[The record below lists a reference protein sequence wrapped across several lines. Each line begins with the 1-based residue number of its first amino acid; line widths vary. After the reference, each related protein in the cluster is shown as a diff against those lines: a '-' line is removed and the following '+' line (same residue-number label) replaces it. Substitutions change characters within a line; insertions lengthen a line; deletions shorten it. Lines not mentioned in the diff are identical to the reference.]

1 MSSPHSVHEA
11 WRPQSRQER
20 EAVLRELELILAS
33 PHFCNSRRYPA
44 LLRYLV
50 ENSLNGKVD
59 LLKERTL
66 GVEVFE
72 RPADYD
78 TSNDTVVRYTAG
90 EVRKR
95 LMLYYSEQTSPSSI
109 RISLP
114 TGSYIPEFHRAHS
127 DSSEEGGGAVVDAV
141 ASVFWWRSRVATP
154 VSVVAQFWE
163 PALRGQ
169 QSVVVCTGSV
179 VFASER
185 NYSGVITADRDI
197 DYPFVSWQGALAISN
212 VSGVL
217 SSLGVS
223 TQLASAP
230 STPLTYLRE
239 HTVVLLGAY
248 NNQWTMHLQQPLRFS
263 FLPGADEVIR
273 DRLHPQV
280 QWKRD
285 QSQPYSSADDYAV
298 IARF

>member
-127 DSSEEGGGAVVDAV
+127 DSSEEGGGAVVDPVVQPHSRFSPHGDHAFEAVDPYSSHSTAPSVPDSIAAQTGSGTSKRSMRMVWVALAAVILVAV

-185 NYSGVITADRDI
+185 N
-197 DYPFVSWQGALAISN
+197 
-212 VSGVL
+212 
-217 SSLGVS
+217 
-223 TQLASAP
+223 
-230 STPLTYLRE
+230 
-239 HTVVLLGAY
+239 
-248 NNQWTMHLQQPLRFS
+248 
-263 FLPGADEVIR
+263 
-273 DRLHPQV
+273 
-280 QWKRD
+280 
-285 QSQPYSSADDYAV
+285 
-298 IARF
+298 